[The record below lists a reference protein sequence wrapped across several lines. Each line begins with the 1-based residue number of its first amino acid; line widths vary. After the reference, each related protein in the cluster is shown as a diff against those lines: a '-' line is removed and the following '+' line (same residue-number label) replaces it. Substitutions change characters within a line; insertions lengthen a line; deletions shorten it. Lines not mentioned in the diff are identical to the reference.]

1 MFNRLQKI
9 SRIPRL
15 NKIKNQQGFTLIE
28 LVMVIVILA
37 VLTAIAL
44 PKFSNLGGNAK
55 LSAIKGALGAM
66 KSTNTIV
73 HSKSLTSGID
83 TGTITL
89 EGTAI
94 NVSGGYPTAD
104 AILAASGIDSADFD
118 QVQLFLGNRILLVWK
133 GRCLIAYLDSRFNGR
148 PLFFGVINAVN
159 NSCDL

>member
-1 MFNRLQKI
+1 MTIRPQKF
-9 SRIPRL
+9 RQFHNVHKFEL
-15 NKIKNQQGFTLIE
+15 QQGFTLIE
-28 LVMVIVILA
+28 LVMIIVILG
-37 VLTAIAL
+37 VMTAIAL

-94 NVSGGYPTAD
+94 NVAGGYPTAD

-118 QVQLFLGNRILLVWK
+118 RVLLFLGNRILLVWK

-148 PLFFGVINAVN
+148 PLFFGVINVVN